1 MLTVGQMV
9 FAESA
14 PFRPEGEDDTAQMGA
29 AMVVERLQSL
39 GIWDAEVLDAK
50 PNIQFSSVDGTRTH
64 QLLSFGRKRP
74 FKRLGIDYL
83 DGKSVRVIV
92 LKEE

>member
-1 MLTVGQMV
+1 MATVGKMV

-39 GIWDAEVLDAK
+39 GIWDAEVLEGVEFLEHGDEAVAFE
-50 PNIQFSSVDGTRTH
+50 P
-64 QLLSFGRKRP
+64 P
-74 FKRLGIDYL
+74 
-83 DGKSVRVIV
+83 VRVIV
-92 LKEE
+92 LPKEKE